1 MSISLKSVSA
11 VVAGICL
18 AAVAFQAQAADEAP
32 VRLRD
37 ASEGLFLVGTA
48 LPTRAFSDLISTDI
62 VAQDFNRLTC
72 ENEMKFDATEPQ
84 EGQFR
89 FQQGD
94 TLVEFAQKYNMKVHG
109 HTFLWHSQT
118 PQWVFQGENGQ
129 RATREVVL
137 KRLENHIRALMTH
150 WKGKI
155 DSWDVCNECFEDN
168 GSPRGFSPWRQAIGD
183 DYMEQAFRIADKVA
197 KELGE
202 EKVLLVYNDFNMY
215 KPGKVQAVVNM
226 VNDFKA
232 KGVRIDAIGMQAHWQ
247 SNDDPSIETIE
258 AAFKAY
264 AATGCKIII
273 SEMDINTRNGFR
285 NSGLGLTRD
294 DSVQGADAS
303 AEALA
308 KRYGQIFD
316 LFVKYKDNIHAVTV
330 WGLDDGTSWLRGGE
344 PLLFSSNDPK
354 TGERGITPKPCYYSV
369 LESLKKGQA
378 ALKK

>member
-11 VVAGICL
+11 IVAGVCL
-18 AAVAFQAQAADEAP
+18 SAVAFHAQAADEP
-32 VRLRD
+32 TRLRD
-37 ASEGLFLVGTA
+37 AAEGLFLIGNA
-48 LPTRAFSDLISTDI
+48 APTRAFSDLIASDI
-62 VAQDFNRLTC
+62 LAQDFNRLTC

-84 EGQFR
+84 EGQFNFR
-89 FQQGD
+89 AGD
-94 TLVEFAQKYNMKVHG
+94 TLVEFAQKYGMKVHG
-109 HTFLWHSQT
+109 HTFMWHSQT
-118 PQWVFQGENGQ
+118 PQWVFQNPNDG
-129 RATREVVL
+129 RTMREVVL
-137 KRLENHIRALMTH
+137 QRLENHIRALMTH

-155 DSWDVCNECFEDN
+155 DSWDVCNECFEDD
-168 GSPRGFSPWRQAIGD
+168 GRVRAAGGFGGNWRAAIGD

-215 KPGKVQAVVNM
+215 KPGKVQAVVKM

-264 AATGCKIII
+264 AGTGCKIII
-273 SEMDINTRNGFR
+273 SEMDVNTQRGFR
-285 NSGLGLTRD
+285 NSGRGLERD
-294 DSVQGADAS
+294 DSAQGVDAN

-308 KRYGQIFD
+308 KRYADLFN
-316 LFVKYKDNIHAVTV
+316 LFVKYHDSIYAVTL
-330 WGLDDGTSWLRGGE
+330 WGIGDSWSWLRNGE
-344 PLLFSSNDPK
+344 PLLFDRNLD
-354 TGERGITPKPCYYSV
+354 PKPCYYSV
-369 LESLKKGQA
+369 LESLKKGQK

>member
-11 VVAGICL
+11 IVAGICL
-18 AAVAFQAQAADEAP
+18 SAVAFHAQAADEP
-32 VRLRD
+32 TRLRD
-37 ASEGLFLVGTA
+37 AAEGLFLIGNA
-48 LPTRAFSDLISTDI
+48 APTRAFSDLIASDI
-62 VAQDFNRLTC
+62 LAQDFNRLTC

-84 EGQFR
+84 EGQFNFR
-89 FQQGD
+89 AGD
-94 TLVEFAQKYNMKVHG
+94 TLVEFAQKYGMKVHG
-109 HTFLWHSQT
+109 HTFMWHSQT
-118 PQWVFQGENGQ
+118 PQWVFQNPNDG
-129 RATREVVL
+129 RTMREVVL
-137 KRLENHIRALMTH
+137 QRLENHIRALMTH

-155 DSWDVCNECFEDN
+155 DSWDVCNECFEDD
-168 GSPRGFSPWRQAIGD
+168 GRVRAAGGFGGNWRAAIGD

-215 KPGKVQAVVNM
+215 KPGKVQAVVKM

-264 AATGCKIII
+264 AGTGCKIII
-273 SEMDINTRNGFR
+273 SEMDVNTQRGFR
-285 NSGLGLTRD
+285 NSGRGLERD
-294 DSVQGADAS
+294 DSAQGVDAN

-308 KRYGQIFD
+308 KRYADLFD
-316 LFVKYKDNIHAVTV
+316 LFVKYHDSIYAVTL
-330 WGLDDGTSWLRGGE
+330 WGIGDSWSWLRNGE
-344 PLLFSSNDPK
+344 PLLFDRNLD
-354 TGERGITPKPCYYSV
+354 PKPCYYSV
-369 LESLKKGQA
+369 LKSLQKGQK

>member
-1 MSISLKSVSA
+1 MSISMKSVSA
-11 VVAGICL
+11 IVAGICL
-18 AAVAFQAQAADEAP
+18 GALAFQAQAADEP
-32 VRLRD
+32 TRLRD
-37 ASEGLFLVGTA
+37 ASEGLFLIGNA
-48 LPTRAFSDLISTDI
+48 APTRAFSDLIASDI
-62 VAQDFNRLTC
+62 LAQDFNRLTC

-84 EGQFR
+84 EGQFNFR
-89 FQQGD
+89 AGD
-94 TLVEFAQKYNMKVHG
+94 TLVEFAQKYGMKVHG

-118 PQWVFQGENGQ
+118 PQWVFQNPNDG
-129 RATREVVL
+129 RPMREVVL
-137 KRLENHIRALMTH
+137 ARLENHIRALMTH

-155 DSWDVCNECFEDN
+155 QSWDVCNECFEDD
-168 GSPRGFSPWRQAIGD
+168 GRPRGFSPWRQNIGD

-202 EKVLLVYNDFNMY
+202 EDVLLVYNDFNMY

-285 NSGLGLTRD
+285 NSGRGLERD
-294 DSVQGADAS
+294 DSVRGNADS
-303 AEALA
+303 SSDALA

-316 LFVKYKDNIHAVTV
+316 LFVKYHESIYAVTL
-330 WGLDDGTSWLRGGE
+330 WGIGDSWSWLRGGQ
-344 PLLFSSNDPK
+344 PLLFDNNLD
-354 TGERGITPKPCYYSV
+354 PKPCYYSV
-369 LESLKKGQA
+369 LESLKKGQK

>member
-1 MSISLKSVSA
+1 MKSVSA
-11 VVAGICL
+11 LVAGICL
-18 AAVAFQAQAADEAP
+18 SAAAFQAQAADEP

-37 ASEGLFLVGTA
+37 ASEGLFLIGTA

-84 EGQFR
+84 EGQFNFR
-89 FQQGD
+89 GGD

-118 PQWVFQGENGQ
+118 PQWVFQNPNDG
-129 RATREVVL
+129 RPLRDVVL
-137 KRLENHIRALMTH
+137 ARLENHIRALMTH

-155 DSWDVCNECFEDN
+155 DSWDVCNECFEDD
-168 GSPRGFSPWRQAIGD
+168 GRVRAAGGFGGNWRAAIGD

-215 KPGKVQAVVNM
+215 KPGKVQAVVKM

-232 KGVRIDAIGMQAHWQ
+232 KGIRIDAIGMQAHWQ

-264 AATGCKIII
+264 AGTGCKIII

-294 DSVQGADAS
+294 DSVQGNADAS

-308 KRYGQIFD
+308 KRYGELFD
-316 LFVKYKDNIHAVTV
+316 LFVKYRNDIHAVTV
-330 WGLDDGTSWLRGGE
+330 WGLDDGTSWLRGGQ

-369 LESLKKGQA
+369 LESMKKGQA

>member
-11 VVAGICL
+11 IMAGLCL
-18 AAVAFQAQAADEAP
+18 TAVTFQAQAADDAP

-37 ASEGLFLVGTA
+37 ASEGLFLIGTA
-48 LPTRAFSDLISTDI
+48 LPTRAFSDLITTDI
-62 VAQDFNRLTC
+62 VSQDFNRLTC
-72 ENEMKFDATEPQ
+72 ENEMKFDATEPS
-84 EGQFR
+84 EGNFR
-89 FQQGD
+89 FEQGD
-94 TLVEFAQKYNMKVHG
+94 TLVNFAEKYGMEVHG

-118 PQWVFQGENGQ
+118 PQWVFQNPNDG
-129 RATREVVL
+129 RPLRDVVL
-137 KRLENHIRALMTH
+137 QRLENHIRALMTH

-155 DSWDVCNECFEDN
+155 QSWDVCNECFEDD
-168 GSPRGFSPWRQAIGD
+168 GRPRGFSPWRQNIGD

-247 SNDDPSIETIE
+247 SNDDPDIATIE

-285 NSGLGLTRD
+285 NSGRGLERD
-294 DSVQGADAS
+294 DSVQGNADAS
-303 AEALA
+303 ADALA
-308 KRYGQIFD
+308 KRYKDVFD
-316 LFVKYKDNIHAVTV
+316 LFVKYHESIYAVTL
-330 WGLDDGTSWLRGGE
+330 WGIGDSWSWLRGGQ
-344 PLLFSSNDPK
+344 PLIFDGNLD
-354 TGERGITPKPCYYSV
+354 PKPCYYSV
-369 LESLKKGQA
+369 LESLKKGQKE
-378 ALKK
+378 LKK

>member
-1 MSISLKSVSA
+1 MSISMKSVSA

-18 AAVAFQAQAADEAP
+18 GALALQAPAADEAP

-37 ASEGLFLVGTA
+37 AAQGMFLIGNA
-48 LPTRAFSDLISTDI
+48 APTRAFSDLIASDI
-62 VAQDFNRLTC
+62 LAQDFDRLTC
-72 ENEMKFDATEPQ
+72 ENEMKWDATEPQ

-118 PQWVFQGENGQ
+118 PNWVFQGPDGQ
-129 RATREVVL
+129 RASRELVL
-137 KRLENHIRALMTH
+137 QRLENHIRALMTH

-155 DSWDVCNECFEDN
+155 QSWDVCNECFEDD
-168 GSPRGFSPWRQAIGD
+168 GRPRGFSPWRQNIGD

-215 KPGKVQAVVNM
+215 KPGKVQAVVKM

-247 SNDDPSIETIE
+247 SNDDPDIATIE

-264 AATGCKIII
+264 AGTGCKIII

-285 NSGLGLTRD
+285 NSGRGLERD
-294 DSVQGADAS
+294 DSVQGNADSS
-303 AEALA
+303 ADALA
-308 KRYGQIFD
+308 KRYADLFD
-316 LFVKYKDNIHAVTV
+316 LFAKYHNDIYAVTL
-330 WGLDDGTSWLRGGE
+330 WGIGDGWSWLRGGQ
-344 PLLFSSNDPK
+344 PLLFDNNLD
-354 TGERGITPKPCYYSV
+354 PKPCYYSV
-369 LESLKKGQA
+369 LESLKKGQK